1 VFARDTE
8 PVLLPGSRGIHVARA
23 PRTASLAIIEP
34 QGPESL
40 RDAAVRAGCGDVVMA
55 GRGALDVVP
64 VAQRQ
69 EVVLRQVVHHEVH
82 VMPLL
87 DGSRRPGRT
96 AWPYGLPDL
105 VPPLRL
111 RPVLWV
117 QVQVPEAVCADARGD
132 NGDEST
138 HTAERL

>member
-1 VFARDTE
+1 MLARDTE
-8 PVLLPGSRGIHVARA
+8 SVLLLGRRGIHVARA
-23 PRTASLAIIEP
+23 PRTAALAIVEP

-40 RDAAVRAGCGDVVMA
+40 RDAAVRAGCGDVVLA

-69 EVVLRQVVHHEVH
+69 TVALRQVVQHEVH

-105 VPPLRL
+105 VPALRF
-111 RPVLWV
+111 RPVLGV
-117 QVQVPEAVCADARGD
+117 QVQVSEAVCADAR
-132 NGDEST
+132 
-138 HTAERL
+138 